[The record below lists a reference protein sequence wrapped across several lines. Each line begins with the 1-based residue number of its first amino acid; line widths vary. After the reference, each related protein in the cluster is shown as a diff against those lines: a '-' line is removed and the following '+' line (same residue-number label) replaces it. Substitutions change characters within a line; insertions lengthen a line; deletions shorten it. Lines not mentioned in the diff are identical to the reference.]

1 MNARFIVAISCIA
14 TIGGFLFGFDSGVIN
29 GTVDGLQL
37 AFQSDSVG
45 TGFNVA
51 SMLLGCAAGAFF
63 AGRLADIIGRR
74 SLLIVASV
82 FFLVSAWGSG
92 IAGSSVEFVIFR
104 VLGGM
109 AVGAASV
116 IAPAYIGEVAPAQY
130 RGRLITIQQIAII
143 TGLFSA
149 FVSNYL
155 LAGIAGASTAGLWFG
170 FEAWR
175 WMFWIE
181 IAPAVLFFTGLLFI
195 PESPRYLVIGGKTET
210 AQAVLTRL
218 YGSEQG
224 AAKLTEIDESLAADH
239 HRPKF
244 ADLIDSTTG
253 RVRKLVWVG
262 IGLATFQQLVGI
274 NVVFY
279 YGAVLWQ
286 SVGFS
291 ESDALLINV
300 ISGAV
305 SIGACLITVSLID
318 RIGRKPL
325 LWIGSVGMAFTL
337 SAMAVAFASATL
349 DEQGALQLTDT
360 MGTVALVAAN
370 LYVFFF
376 NASWGPVMWVM
387 LGEMFP
393 NQIRGSGLAISGLA
407 QWGSNFGITMT
418 FPILLV
424 SIGLMGAYSLYALA
438 AVVSVYFVIRYV
450 HETRGLE
457 LEEMQG

>member
-1 MNARFIVAISCIA
+1 MRKSF
-14 TIGGFLFGFDSGVIN
+14 
-29 GTVDGLQL
+29 
-37 AFQSDSVG
+37 
-45 TGFNVA
+45 
-51 SMLLGCAAGAFF
+51 
-63 AGRLADIIGRR
+63 
-74 SLLIVASV
+74 
-82 FFLVSAWGSG
+82 
-92 IAGSSVEFVIFR
+92 
-104 VLGGM
+104 
-109 AVGAASV
+109 
-116 IAPAYIGEVAPAQY
+116 
-130 RGRLITIQQIAII
+130 
-143 TGLFSA
+143 
-149 FVSNYL
+149 
-155 LAGIAGASTAGLWFG
+155 
-170 FEAWR
+170 
-175 WMFWIE
+175 
-181 IAPAVLFFTGLLFI
+181 
-195 PESPRYLVIGGKTET
+195 
-210 AQAVLTRL
+210 
-218 YGSEQG
+218 
-224 AAKLTEIDESLAADH
+224 TEIDQSLAEDH
-239 HRPKF
+239 HRPRF
-244 ADLIDSTTG
+244 SDLIDSTTG

-337 SAMAVAFASATL
+337 AAMALAFASATL
-349 DEQGALQLTDT
+349 DEQGALQLSDT

-387 LGEMFP
+387 LGEMYP

-438 AVVSVYFVIRYV
+438 AVISVYFVIRHV